1 MKKTKIMIWIY
12 NHSILI
18 IALAASIYPIYWILQ
33 ISLKS
38 YIEAFK
44 YPPSWFFKPNFEN
57 YQRLFVNSEF
67 LHSFTNSFLV
77 SSISTFLAI
86 SIGMPAAYVFS
97 RLRFKFKN
105 LVLLLVLTSRMIPPI
120 SFIVPYFMVYVK
132 IGLIDTLTGLIVIY
146 TAFSLGLVVWSM
158 WTFLDEVPMELDE
171 AARVD
176 GASVLQTLWRVIMPV
191 VTPGL
196 ASTGILCFLMNW
208 NDFIIA
214 LVLTRMRA
222 VTSTVV
228 ITKFMAYE
236 AADIGLMTASAVI
249 VSLPAVFFS
258 VIMRKYLKKGMLS
271 GAVKG

>member
-1 MKKTKIMIWIY
+1 MKKTKIMLWIY
-12 NHSILI
+12 NHALLI
-18 IALAASIYPIYWILQ
+18 IALAVSIYPIYWILQ
-33 ISLKS
+33 ISIKS

-44 YPPSWFFKPNFEN
+44 YPPSWFFRPTFEN
-57 YQRLFVNSEF
+57 YQRLFVNNEF
-67 LHSFTNSFLV
+67 LHGFGNSFMV
-77 SSISTFLAI
+77 STISTFFAI
-86 SIGMPAAYVFS
+86 LIGTPAAYVFS
-97 RLRFKFKN
+97 RLRFRFKS

-120 SFIVPYFMVYVK
+120 SFIVPYFMVYVRT
-132 IGLIDTLTGLIVIY
+132 GLIDTLTGLIIIY

-176 GASVLQTLWRVIMPV
+176 GASVLQTLWKVIMPV
-191 VTPGL
+191 VAPGL
-196 ASTGILCFLMNW
+196 ASTGILCFLMTW

-214 LVLTRMRA
+214 LVLTRINA

-228 ITKFMAYE
+228 ITKFLAYE
-236 AADIGLMTASAVI
+236 AADIGLMTAAAIV
-249 VSLPAVFFS
+249 VSLPTVFFS